1 MVRALDTPGE
11 DHPQKRITV
20 DPLLIQSKELED
32 FVSSAT
38 QNFFTITGIPSTF
51 LRQLDVASWDENDE
65 YKVAKSIVTGLK
77 VTNDLAER
85 GVALMDE
92 YNKLHT
98 NDEEQKQF
106 LLLIV
111 QKYRQQ
117 YHDRKKST
125 LAVELRN

>member
-1 MVRALDTPGE
+1 M
-11 DHPQKRITV
+11 
-20 DPLLIQSKELED
+20 IQSKELED

-65 YKVAKSIVTGLK
+65 YKIAKSIVTGLK

-111 QKYRQQ
+111 QKYRQLC
-117 YHDRKKST
+117 HDRKKST
-125 LAVELRN
+125 LAVKLRN